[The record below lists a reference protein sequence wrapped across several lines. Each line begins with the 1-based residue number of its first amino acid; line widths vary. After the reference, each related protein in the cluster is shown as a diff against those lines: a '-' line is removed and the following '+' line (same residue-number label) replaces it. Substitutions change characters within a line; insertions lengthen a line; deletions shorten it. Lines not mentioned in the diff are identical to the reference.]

1 MPLSG
6 ISKNIL
12 ISHFWK
18 TPAINAI
25 ESMKIT
31 SMETVST
38 GVRDQNKELY
48 LRRKYKAE
56 KAYDVSRHIR
66 LRMSKYKKWRFTIQY
81 VKPTAQLFFKIWF
94 PKKLDQH
101 KGGKWLIHDAKRRK
115 DDQFQSLKLHC
126 RISKLS
132 S

>member
-38 GVRDQNKELY
+38 GVRDQNKEHY
-48 LRRKYKAE
+48 LRSKYKVE

-66 LRMSKYKKWRFTIQY
+66 LRMSKYKKMKICNPICQTYSPI
-81 VKPTAQLFFKIWF
+81 FKIRF

-115 DDQFQSLKLHC
+115 DDQLQSLKLHC